1 MSFHLSAW
9 SIKKPVPTLVM
20 FLVLTVVGF
29 MSFFQLGID
38 DLPNMDIPLVSVTV
52 TQQGAGPTELE
63 TQVTKKVEDAVAGLG
78 NIEKLT
84 SEVNDGVSET
94 IIEFDL
100 GVDSDRA
107 TNDVRNAIAQIRQN
121 LPRDVDGLIV
131 KRLDFAGGRPI
142 MTYAVTSDKRSVKEL
157 SELVDEEIS
166 RTILNVAG
174 VSQINRIGGVDREIL
189 IELSPERLEGLGIT
203 ATQVNDQIR
212 ALNANI
218 PGGRSQTGGTEK
230 SIRTLGSAS
239 TVEALKEYQI
249 ILPSGGAVPLS
260 SVGKVIDGFGETR
273 QTAWLLEKKK

>member
-100 GVDSDRA
+100 GVDSERA

-121 LPRDVDGLIV
+121 LPRDVDNLIV
-131 KRLDFAGGRPI
+131 KRLDFAGGGPI

-230 SIRTLGSAS
+230 SIRTLGSAG

>member
-131 KRLDFAGGRPI
+131 KRLDFAGGGPI
-142 MTYAVTSDKRSVKEL
+142 MTYAVTSDKLSVKEL

-230 SIRTLGSAS
+230 SIRTLGSAG

>member
-84 SEVNDGVSET
+84 SKVNDGVSET

-131 KRLDFAGGRPI
+131 KRLDFAGGGPI

>member
-20 FLVLTVVGF
+20 FPVLTVVGF

-100 GVDSDRA
+100 GVDSERA

-121 LPRDVDGLIV
+121 LPRDVDNLIV
-131 KRLDFAGGRPI
+131 KRLDFAGGGPI

-189 IELSPERLEGLGIT
+189 IELSPEKI
-203 ATQVNDQIR
+203 
-212 ALNANI
+212 
-218 PGGRSQTGGTEK
+218 
-230 SIRTLGSAS
+230 
-239 TVEALKEYQI
+239 
-249 ILPSGGAVPLS
+249 
-260 SVGKVIDGFGETR
+260 
-273 QTAWLLEKKK
+273 

>member
-230 SIRTLGSAS
+230 SIRTLGSAG

>member
-131 KRLDFAGGRPI
+131 KRLDFAGGGPI

-230 SIRTLGSAS
+230 SIRTLGSAG